1 MYAGLEKSLV
11 LSGKHCSVRELLCC
25 TWMSGVNKTVFP
37 AVLEAVLG
45 AFCSREPKC
54 RVKV

>member
-11 LSGKHCSVRELLCC
+11 LTGEHCFIRELLCR
-25 TWMSGVNKTVFP
+25 TWMSSVNKTVFP
-37 AVLEAVLG
+37 GVLEAVLG
-45 AFCSREPKC
+45 AFCSREAKC